1 MSDSTII
8 WRGNRR
14 TRALMVNGTGKRPV
28 FYLEGDVVPE
38 GTISEELVER
48 YVADGRMERVIV
60 QAPVQHSIATEESVL
75 MQPAELISERPVS
88 AAQNNY
94 SIATEEPIRVT
105 PDNAVPHSAPRRKF
119 GPKKKKVENED

>member
-1 MSDSTII
+1 MSDSKII

-28 FYLEGDVVPE
+28 FYLEGDVIPA

-60 QAPVQHSIATEESVL
+60 QAPVQHSIATEEPVL
-75 MQPAELISERPVS
+75 MHPAELISAV
-88 AAQNNY
+88 QNNY